1 MPVEARDKIDNQDKF
16 EKNDEGLYQCQS
28 CDFSSKSKQGVKQHT
43 SKMHKMVVVDIEL
56 IEKEVAADLEAG
68 GITELDPNL
77 AQSFQEE
84 FNLDVFKMYKEKENE
99 LTIASVKIADLEQ
112 KLRQK
117 EVELENRDGE
127 HLEEIRKLKANLASK
142 DELLQTALAEE
153 QFENKSRKCGLQ

>member
-1 MPVEARDKIDNQDKF
+1 MPVEARDKIDSQDKF

-68 GITELDPNL
+68 GITEFNPNL
-77 AQSFQEE
+77 DQSFQSFQAE

-99 LTIASVKIADLEQ
+99 LIIASVKIADLGT
-112 KLRQK
+112 KTP
-117 EVELENRDGE
+117 
-127 HLEEIRKLKANLASK
+127 SK
-142 DELLQTALAEE
+142 G
-153 QFENKSRKCGLQ
+153 S